1 MEIERKF
8 LVRHL
13 PENLEKYTAKE
24 ITQGYL
30 STEPVVRVR
39 RDGEEYYLT
48 YKGKG
53 LVAREEANLPLTKVA
68 FEQML
73 PNSQGIVI
81 DKTRYLIP
89 LLDGEY
95 LPRKD
100 ETGDNIHSGTLAEL
114 DIFHGAYE
122 GLLLVEVE
130 FDSLEQ
136 ANCFVAP
143 EWFGEDVTE
152 GAGYQNSRL
161 ALGEGAVKP
170 KKSASENEVIK
181 PQEITESKS
190 AREIPPARNTTLC
203 YVEQAG
209 AYLMMLRNKKKV
221 DENAGKWIGI
231 GGKFEA
237 GESPEECLLREAKEE
252 TGLELTHYS
261 YRGIVTFVSDEW
273 GTEYMH
279 LFTADGFRTRGTEFV
294 VHNSNMSID
303 ELPVPDCDEGELRW
317 IPKDEI
323 MDLNLWEGDR
333 DFLKLLLE
341 DGPFFSMRL
350 EYQGDE
356 LVSKNCRIYE

>member
-1 MEIERKF
+1 MEIERKY
-8 LVRHL
+8 LVKRL
-13 PENLEKYTAKE
+13 PENLSKYTAKE

-30 STEPVVRVR
+30 VTEPVVRVR

-53 LVAREEANLPLTKVA
+53 LVAREEANLPLTKQA

-73 PNSQGIVI
+73 PNSQGIII

-89 LLDGEY
+89 LKEGGSD
-95 LPRKD
+95 K
-100 ETGDNIHSGTLAEL
+100 IHSGTLAEL
-114 DIFHGAYE
+114 DLFHGVYE
-122 GLLLVEVE
+122 GLQLVEVE

-136 ANCFVAP
+136 ANAFVEP
-143 EWFGEDVTE
+143 DWFGEDVTE
-152 GAGYQNSRL
+152 TAGYQNSRL

-170 KKSASENEVIK
+170 KGFEDLSKASEEQQQKKVITK
-181 PQEITESKS
+181 
-190 AREIPPARNTTLC
+190 PARNTTLC
-203 YVEQAG
+203 YIEQAG

-231 GGKFEA
+231 GGKFEP
-237 GESPEECLLREAKEE
+237 GEGPEECLLREAREE
-252 TGLELTHYS
+252 TGFILTDYA

-279 LFTADGFRTRGTEFV
+279 LFTATGWTTEAGAV
-294 VHNSNMSID
+294 AQNENVSID

-317 IPKDEI
+317 IKKSEI

-333 DFLKLLLE
+333 AFLELLANNS
-341 DGPFFSMRL
+341 PFFTMRL
-350 EYQGDE
+350 EYQKDD
-356 LVSKNCRIYE
+356 LISKSFKVYE